1 MAIPVLIGILISFL
15 LNVIMNKLFLFFGVL
30 LGVCLCSCS
39 SNKTASNTEELDTV
53 WNEKVQNSFYDLKL
67 GTPTSVEQIV
77 NSLEKHGFYFVKEYS
92 TDELLHFG
100 TRQSRYFSFGG
111 LSWTMLDIYRKGDV
125 LQAVAFKNSSLD
137 KAESIHDYNNIK
149 NTIENKYLPTS
160 VQPKDTTTYAQTRY
174 FGRNNLG
181 ATVSCYRDESVEN
194 KIMIGTTLTYW
205 TMKKIKPA
213 NDEL

>member
-1 MAIPVLIGILISFL
+1 
-15 LNVIMNKLFLFFGVL
+15 MNKLVLFFCVL
-30 LGVCLCSCS
+30 LEVCLYSCS

-100 TRQSRYFSFGG
+100 TLQSRYFSFGG
-111 LSWTMLDIYRKGDV
+111 LSWEILDIYRKGDV

-137 KAESIHDYNNIK
+137 KAESIQDYKNIK

-174 FGRNNLG
+174 FGRNNIG
-181 ATVSCYRDESVEN
+181 ATVSCYRYETVEK
-194 KIMIGTTLTYW
+194 KIMISTTLSYW
-205 TMKKIKPA
+205 TMKNIKPA

>member
-1 MAIPVLIGILISFL
+1 MAIRVPIGILISFL
-15 LNVIMNKLFLFFGVL
+15 LNVIMNKLVLFFGVL

-77 NSLEKHGFYFVKEYS
+77 NSLGKHGFYFVKEYS

-149 NTIENKYLPTS
+149 KTIENKYLPTS

-174 FGRNNLG
+174 FGRNNIG
-181 ATVSCYRDESVEN
+181 AAVSCYRYETVEN

>member
-1 MAIPVLIGILISFL
+1 MAIRVPIGILISFL
-15 LNVIMNKLFLFFGVL
+15 LNVIMNKLVLFFCVL

-53 WNEKVQNSFYDLKL
+53 WNEKVQDSFYDLKL

-77 NSLEKHGFYFVKEYS
+77 NSLGKHGFYFVKEYS

-174 FGRNNLG
+174 FGRNNIG
-181 ATVSCYRDESVEN
+181 ATVSCYRYETVEN

>member
-1 MAIPVLIGILISFL
+1 
-15 LNVIMNKLFLFFGVL
+15 MNKLVLFFGVL
-30 LGVCLCSCS
+30 LGICLCSCS
-39 SNKTASNTEELDTV
+39 SNKTGSNTKELDTV

-77 NSLEKHGFYFVKEYS
+77 NSLGKHGFYFVKEYS

-111 LSWTMLDIYRKGDV
+111 LSWEVLDIYRKGDV

-137 KAESIHDYNNIK
+137 KAESIQDYNNIK

-174 FGRNNLG
+174 FGRNNIG
-181 ATVSCYRDESVEN
+181 ATVSCYRYETVEN